1 MLKEDAV
8 IGQDR
13 ENIRKLQR
21 GFLCSLLESNISWG
35 NEKERSF
42 QSEMELTS
50 FGFFFILFIKHL
62 KVCGNGGERRL
73 KWENILGD

>member
-1 MLKEDAV
+1 
-8 IGQDR
+8 
-13 ENIRKLQR
+13 
-21 GFLCSLLESNISWG
+21 
-35 NEKERSF
+35 
-42 QSEMELTS
+42 MELTS